1 VLGFF
6 IAEGTK
12 THFQSHVLGLIGK
25 MITFANKATYLL
37 SGREQKEAAASSKGD
52 KCFACGD

>member
-52 KCFACGD
+52 KCFAC